1 MKGTVSDRDSL
12 GAISPA
18 ALSAYARSEGW
29 TKAEEYGE
37 YSDIYV
43 ADNLPELVIPRT
55 IRLGDY
61 SEVVFR
67 LIGIFAEM
75 AGADELSLYRD
86 LVTADRDVIRCRAAE
101 SEDGSIPLHAGVNLV
116 EGARDLLLAAACSLK
131 DPRRLYRAGANR
143 EASDFLQRVR
153 LGQTEHGSFAVTLL
167 TPVVSPPTQLQFDQD
182 WGPDDDPLERRVTN
196 RLAEALEATRSAT
209 EQTNSGASEAF
220 AETVPAGVSANFCEA
235 LVQLIGPFQEMDVSV
250 VWARTRPRLKHRE
263 VARFSQVDAP
273 ILGEAARSFRSR
285 EPRLDQQLVGF
296 VQRLKRDQS
305 EVDGTV
311 TIRAP
316 IEGKTESVTA
326 VLGEGDYTLA
336 VQANENR
343 AAVIAEG
350 DLERKGQRWHL
361 RNPRIRQVIHNES
374 DDSDV

>member
-1 MKGTVSDRDSL
+1 M
-12 GAISPA
+12 
-18 ALSAYARSEGW
+18 
-29 TKAEEYGE
+29 
-37 YSDIYV
+37 
-43 ADNLPELVIPRT
+43 
-55 IRLGDY
+55 
-61 SEVVFR
+61 
-67 LIGIFAEM
+67 
-75 AGADELSLYRD
+75 
-86 LVTADRDVIRCRAAE
+86 
-101 SEDGSIPLHAGVNLV
+101 
-116 EGARDLLLAAACSLK
+116 
-131 DPRRLYRAGANR
+131 
-143 EASDFLQRVR
+143 
-153 LGQTEHGSFAVTLL
+153 
-167 TPVVSPPTQLQFDQD
+167 
-182 WGPDDDPLERRVTN
+182 
-196 RLAEALEATRSAT
+196 
-209 EQTNSGASEAF
+209 
-220 AETVPAGVSANFCEA
+220 
-235 LVQLIGPFQEMDVSV
+235 SV